1 MRDGCNI
8 RSVDLRTKAENN
20 VDKSAS
26 PTSVEVFERM
36 RLTHQCGMGWELGA
50 HMTSKSVYLANIYFR
65 SDWWQGK
72 AVYHGGPQM
81 RESLYKVS
89 SYSVRGCILRGS
101 RDEHDGMCGTQFR
114 W

>member
-26 PTSVEVFERM
+26 PTSEEVFERM

-50 HMTSKSVYLANIYFR
+50 HMTSKSVYLIFTFE
-65 SDWWQGK
+65 
-72 AVYHGGPQM
+72 VIGGRVKQYTMEAP
-81 RESLYKVS
+81 K
-89 SYSVRGCILRGS
+89 
-101 RDEHDGMCGTQFR
+101 
-114 W
+114 